1 MSKKLLLLYN
11 VKAGRGR
18 IRRKMDAL
26 EQIFSE
32 AGYTP
37 IPKMLR
43 FGQNPFE
50 GESDDIDLVVI
61 CGGDGTINY
70 VVNAMRAMNLDY
82 PIGVIPAGT
91 ANDFAG
97 ALGVS
102 ARTLK
107 AAEQIVKGTEQRID
121 CGRVNGMYFVNIFSF
136 GMFTTTSQHTPEKM
150 KRHIGK
156 AAYLIEGSKELHNR
170 EFIPLHIVHDGGE
183 IDVDSMITLI
193 FNGETA
199 GRFPIARNASIR
211 DGLLDCMIMRK
222 CGTFD
227 GAWAAAKLILLG
239 RENEDII
246 HIRSKKL
253 QITSPLSPLTDMDGQ
268 PSAEFPLEIECLPG
282 NLRIIVPERV

>member
-32 AGYTP
+32 AGYAP

-82 PIGVIPAGT
+82 PIGIIPAGT

-107 AAEQIVKGTEQRID
+107 AAEQIVKGTEQRVD

-170 EFIPLHIVHDGGE
+170 EFIPLHIVHDNGE

-199 GRFPIARNASIR
+199 GRFPIARDASIR

-282 NLRIIVPERV
+282 NLRIIVPERA

>member
-1 MSKKLLLLYN
+1 MEKRLLLLYN

-32 AGYTP
+32 AGYMP

-50 GESDDIDLVVI
+50 GVNEQIDLVVI

-82 PIGVIPAGT
+82 PLGIIPAGT

-97 ALGVS
+97 AIGAS
-102 ARTLK
+102 SRTLK
-107 AAEQIVKGTEQRID
+107 AARQIVNGVEQRID

-136 GMFTTTSQHTPEKM
+136 GMFTTTSQHTPEKI

-170 EFIPLHIVHDGGE
+170 EFIPLHVVHDNGE
-183 IDVDSMITLI
+183 FEVDSMITLI

-199 GRFPIARNASIR
+199 GKFPLARNASIR

-222 CGTFD
+222 CGTFE
-227 GAWAAAKLILLG
+227 GAWAAAKLIVLG

-246 HIRSKKL
+246 HIRSSKL

-282 NLRIIVPERV
+282 NLRIIVPKEG

>member
-82 PIGVIPAGT
+82 PIGIIPAGT

-136 GMFTTTSQHTPEKM
+136 GMFTTTSQHTPEKI

-170 EFIPLHIVHDGGE
+170 EFIPLHIVHDNGE
-183 IDVDSMITLI
+183 FEVDSMITLI

-199 GRFPIARNASIR
+199 GRFPIARDASIR

-282 NLRIIVPERV
+282 NLRIIVPERA

>member
-32 AGYTP
+32 AGYAP

-82 PIGVIPAGT
+82 PIGIIPAGT

-107 AAEQIVKGTEQRID
+107 AAEQIIKGTEQRVD

-170 EFIPLHIVHDGGE
+170 EFIPLHIVHDNGE

-199 GRFPIARNASIR
+199 GRFPIARDASIR

-282 NLRIIVPERV
+282 NLRIIVPERA

>member
-32 AGYTP
+32 AGYAP

-107 AAEQIVKGTEQRID
+107 AAEQIVKGTEQRVD

-136 GMFTTTSQHTPEKM
+136 GMFTTTSQHTPEKI

-170 EFIPLHIVHDGGE
+170 EFIPLHIVHDSGE

-199 GRFPIARNASIR
+199 GRFPIARDASIR

-282 NLRIIVPERV
+282 NLRIIVPERA

>member
-82 PIGVIPAGT
+82 PIGIIPAGT

-121 CGRVNGMYFVNIFSF
+121 CGKVNGMYFVNIFSF
-136 GMFTTTSQHTPEKM
+136 GMFTTTSQHTPEKI

-170 EFIPLHIVHDGGE
+170 EFIPLHVVHDNGE
-183 IDVDSMITLI
+183 FEVDSMITLI

-199 GRFPIARNASIR
+199 GRFPIARDASIR

-282 NLRIIVPERV
+282 NLRIIVPERA

>member
-32 AGYTP
+32 AGYAP

-70 VVNAMRAMNLDY
+70 VVNAMRAMNFDY
-82 PIGVIPAGT
+82 PIGIIPAGT

-136 GMFTTTSQHTPEKM
+136 GMFTTTSQHTPEKI

-170 EFIPLHIVHDGGE
+170 EFIPLHVVHDGGE

-282 NLRIIVPERV
+282 NLRIIVPERA

>member
-82 PIGVIPAGT
+82 PIGIIPAGT

-107 AAEQIVKGTEQRID
+107 AAEQIIKGTEQRVD

-199 GRFPIARNASIR
+199 GRFPIARDASIR

>member
-1 MSKKLLLLYN
+1 MEKKLLLLYN

-32 AGYTP
+32 AGYMP

-43 FGQNPFE
+43 FGLNPFE
-50 GESDDIDLVVI
+50 GVNEQIDLVVI

-82 PIGVIPAGT
+82 PLGIIPAGT

-97 ALGVS
+97 AIGAS
-102 ARTLK
+102 SRTLK
-107 AAEQIVKGTEQRID
+107 AARQIVNGVEQRID

-136 GMFTTTSQHTPEKM
+136 GMFTTTSQHTPEKI

-170 EFIPLHIVHDGGE
+170 EFIPLHVVHDNGE
-183 IDVDSMITLI
+183 FEVDSMITLI

-199 GRFPIARNASIR
+199 GKFPLARNASIR

-222 CGTFD
+222 CGTFE
-227 GAWAAAKLILLG
+227 GAWAAAKLIVLG

-246 HIRSKKL
+246 HIRSSKL

-282 NLRIIVPERV
+282 NLRIIVPKEG

>member
-32 AGYTP
+32 AGYAP

-82 PIGVIPAGT
+82 PIGIIPAGT

-136 GMFTTTSQHTPEKM
+136 GMFTTTSQHTPEKI

-170 EFIPLHIVHDGGE
+170 EFIPLHVVHDNGE
-183 IDVDSMITLI
+183 FEVDSMITLI

-199 GRFPIARNASIR
+199 GRFPIARDASIR

-282 NLRIIVPERV
+282 NLRIIVPERA

>member
-32 AGYTP
+32 AGYAP

-70 VVNAMRAMNLDY
+70 VFNAMRAMNLDY
-82 PIGVIPAGT
+82 PIGIIPAGT

-107 AAEQIVKGTEQRID
+107 AAEQIVKGTEQRVD

-136 GMFTTTSQHTPEKM
+136 GMFTTTSQHTPEKI

-170 EFIPLHIVHDGGE
+170 EFIPLHVVHDNGE
-183 IDVDSMITLI
+183 FEVDSMITLI

-199 GRFPIARNASIR
+199 GRFPIARDASIR

-227 GAWAAAKLILLG
+227 GAWAAVKLILLG

-268 PSAEFPLEIECLPG
+268 SSAEFPLEIECLPG
-282 NLRIIVPERV
+282 NLRIIVPERA

>member
-32 AGYTP
+32 AGYAP

-82 PIGVIPAGT
+82 PIGIIPAGT

-199 GRFPIARNASIR
+199 GRFPIARDASIR

-282 NLRIIVPERV
+282 NLRIIVPERA

>member
-1 MSKKLLLLYN
+1 MEKKLLLLYN

-32 AGYTP
+32 AGYAP

-50 GESDDIDLVVI
+50 GVNEQIDLVVI

-82 PIGVIPAGT
+82 PLGIIPAGT

-97 ALGVS
+97 AIGAS
-102 ARTLK
+102 SRTLK
-107 AAEQIVKGTEQRID
+107 AARQIVNGVEQRID

-136 GMFTTTSQHTPEKM
+136 GMFTTTSQHTPEKI

-170 EFIPLHIVHDGGE
+170 EFIPLHVVHDNGE
-183 IDVDSMITLI
+183 FEVDSMITLV

-199 GRFPIARNASIR
+199 GKFPLARNASIR

-222 CGTFD
+222 CGTFE
-227 GAWAAAKLILLG
+227 GAWAAAKLIVLG

-246 HIRSKKL
+246 HIRSSKL

-282 NLRIIVPERV
+282 NLRIIVPKEG